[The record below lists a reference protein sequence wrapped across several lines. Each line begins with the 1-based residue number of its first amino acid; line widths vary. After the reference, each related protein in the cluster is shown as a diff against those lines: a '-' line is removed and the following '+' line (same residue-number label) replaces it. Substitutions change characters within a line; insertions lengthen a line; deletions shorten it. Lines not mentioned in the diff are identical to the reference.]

1 MELGAPVR
9 FEASR
14 ESEKGQRV
22 GGGRGREAGLIGG

>member
-9 FEASR
+9 FEASEG

-22 GGGRGREAGLIGG
+22 GGGRGRLAWLG